1 MHMAAGTATE
11 PILLELDE
19 KTWSRQIDRT
29 AAWLGDTLQVQEK
42 FRKLAA
48 DTASEIKEPHLK
60 KYLEDIVEHAT
71 AHEELIRVL
80 TRAIGREPSD
90 GRGLAGAALAKGGEL
105 VAAAV
110 GLAGGAR
117 GNWMDLRQLLI
128 ASQDALGA
136 FAIVE
141 QLGYALG
148 LPELAE
154 PAFNAVA
161 EKSKDHLLIQ
171 EYVLEMAPVG
181 ILLHQDA

>member
-1 MHMAAGTATE
+1 MDAMTAAG
-11 PILLELDE
+11 PIFLELDE
-19 KTWSRQIDRT
+19 KTWSLQVDRA

-42 FRKLAA
+42 FRKFAA
-48 DTASEIKEPHLK
+48 DTASEIRETHLK
-60 KYLEDIVEHAT
+60 RYLEQIIEHAN
-71 AHEELIRVL
+71 AHEELIRGL
-80 TRAIGREPSD
+80 IRAIGREPS
-90 GRGLAGAALAKGGEL
+90 GRRTLAGDALAKGGEL

-128 ASQDALGA
+128 ESQDALGA

-154 PAFNAVA
+154 PAFKAVA
-161 EKSKDHLLIQ
+161 EKTRDHLLIQ
-171 EYVLEMAPVG
+171 EYTLEMAPVG